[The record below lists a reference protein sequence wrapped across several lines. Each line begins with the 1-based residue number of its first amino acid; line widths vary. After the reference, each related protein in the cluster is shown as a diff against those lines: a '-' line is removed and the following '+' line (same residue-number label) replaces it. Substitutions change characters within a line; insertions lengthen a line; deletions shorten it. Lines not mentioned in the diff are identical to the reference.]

1 MSNTNKRR
9 NIMASQDKTVAPNP
23 EFSTDMA
30 LQSMLGVDSSQI
42 EEATTNT
49 VAKVLDSNEDKLREL
64 NKVTIKEHNEE
75 HGTKISFVALVKE
88 GWIKDANGNE
98 IKKDGKKVPRYI
110 QKPVT
115 GYFVI
120 DEVTKEV
127 KNPETGKM
135 ETHTFY
141 KVATG
146 MQYLDKFTVASYTE
160 LPTPKKT

>member
-1 MSNTNKRR
+1 
-9 NIMASQDKTVAPNP
+9 MASQDKTDVPNT
-23 EFSTDMA
+23 EFNSDMA

-42 EEATTNT
+42 EEAPTST
-49 VAKVLDSNEDKLREL
+49 VTKVLDSNEDKLREL
-64 NKVTIKEHNEE
+64 NKGIIKENNEE
-75 HGTKISFVALVKE
+75 HGTKISFVALVKS
-88 GWIKDANGNE
+88 GFLQDANGNE
-98 IKKDGKKVPRYI
+98 IKKDGKRVPRYI

>member
-1 MSNTNKRR
+1 MSNTNKRS
-9 NIMASQDKTVAPNP
+9 NNMASQDKTVAPNP
-23 EFSTDMA
+23 EFNTDMA

-64 NKVTIKEHNEE
+64 NKGIIKENNEE

-115 GYFVI
+115 GYYVI
-120 DEVTKEV
+120 DEVVKEV
-127 KNPETGKM
+127 KNPESGELEK
-135 ETHTFY
+135 HTFY

-146 MQYLDKFTVASYTE
+146 MQYLEKFTVASYTE